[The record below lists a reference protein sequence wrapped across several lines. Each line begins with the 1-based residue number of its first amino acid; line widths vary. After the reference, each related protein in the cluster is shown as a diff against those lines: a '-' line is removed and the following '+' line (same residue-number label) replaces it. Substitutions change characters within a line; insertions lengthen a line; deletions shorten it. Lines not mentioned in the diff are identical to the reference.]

1 MPRTSLV
8 NCSPKVITN
17 IEKYE
22 MEQRSGI
29 ASIAPS
35 MNYVTPAVPSY
46 ENRNEDKYK
55 NVIDMLVDALNFYA
69 NESNYKS
76 AIKND
81 VGKIARNTLE
91 HIKEFGF

>member
-1 MPRTSLV
+1 MSRISLV

-17 IEKYE
+17 VEEYE
-22 MEQRSGI
+22 MKQRSGI
-29 ASIAPS
+29 ASMAPS
-35 MNYVTPAVPSY
+35 MNYVTSTAPSY
-46 ENRNEDKYK
+46 ENKNEDKYK

-69 NESNYKS
+69 NESNYRS

-91 HIKEFGF
+91 DIKEFGF